1 MGRWFWRSSPSPSTT
16 SLRFR
21 LICLIA
27 IVLIASLAAEGTI
40 VSFNA
45 SRLVQTEMNS
55 ALHVAQQIIKSALAR
70 LPDSLDPRRDLET
83 LVDTRRFRLPLNA
96 AVGKPP

>member
-1 MGRWFWRSSPSPSTT
+1 M

-27 IVLIASLAAEGTI
+27 IVLIASLAVEGTI

-45 SRLVQTEMNS
+45 SRSVQTEMN
-55 ALHVAQQIIKSALAR
+55 
-70 LPDSLDPRRDLET
+70 
-83 LVDTRRFRLPLNA
+83 
-96 AVGKPP
+96 